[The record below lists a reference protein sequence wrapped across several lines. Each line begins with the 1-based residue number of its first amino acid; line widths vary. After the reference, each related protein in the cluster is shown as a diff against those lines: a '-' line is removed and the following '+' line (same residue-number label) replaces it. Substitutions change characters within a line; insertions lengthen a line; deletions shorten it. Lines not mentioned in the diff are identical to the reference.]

1 MSFGTRPGAAR
12 SSGDCCAGSTPRFAP
27 APSGEVWDLVRAL
40 PDRQRT
46 ALVLRYVADLAERDI
61 ASVMGVT
68 RGTVAST
75 LSDARRRRGAVV
87 NRLDDAVEELLPTV
101 SPATGLDRLRA
112 RVRRRRR
119 CRVVT
124 VVAAAAVISAGS
136 LGIAAT
142 AGHRSGA
149 PRISVSPTTATT
161 APTSP
166 VGASLT
172 VADDASSV
180 SAHTAIATRS
190 NYYAAPPPSK
200 TSIDF
205 LAPHDAVDR
214 TASAVDGH
222 GNTIRTVGASVE
234 ETGPSGTI
242 SLIHHGS
249 SVHLRDF
256 GDFDGDGHTD
266 LVVEVIKNF
275 AVVDVYIVPGSLRPG
290 IYDPV
295 VVGVRVP
302 DPHVVV
308 ESVPALPRNVGDQDR
323 DGADDLGVG
332 TAVYSG
338 RTLMLH
344 SSASLPAPIRK
355 LPAQYLGLLQLASAS
370 APVFVVPQLPV
381 NPVGEL
387 EVLDARNDRLDI
399 GGFPLSQALS
409 SGARVTGWLVN
420 GHHIVELS
428 SSGRDGGQV
437 WRFDLDRACGT

>member
-1 MSFGTRPGAAR
+1 M
-12 SSGDCCAGSTPRFAP
+12 
-27 APSGEVWDLVRAL
+27 
-40 PDRQRT
+40 
-46 ALVLRYVADLAERDI
+46 
-61 ASVMGVT
+61 
-68 RGTVAST
+68 
-75 LSDARRRRGAVV
+75 
-87 NRLDDAVEELLPTV
+87 NRLDNAVEKLLSTV
-101 SPATGLDRLRA
+101 PPATGLDRLRT
-112 RVRRRRR
+112 RVRHRRRRR
-119 CRVVT
+119 GVT
-124 VVAAAAVISAGS
+124 IVAAAAVISAGS

-149 PRISVSPTTATT
+149 PLISVSPTTATPT
-161 APTSP
+161 PPPTSP
-166 VGASLT
+166 GGASST

-180 SAHTAIATRS
+180 CAHTAVTTRS
-190 NYYAAPPPSK
+190 NYYAVPPPSN

-205 LAPHDAVDR
+205 LAPHETADR

-234 ETGPSGTI
+234 ETGRSGTV
-242 SLIHHGS
+242 SLIHQGA

-266 LVVEVIKNF
+266 MVVEVIKNF

-290 IYDPV
+290 VYDPV
-295 VVGVRVP
+295 VVGARVP

-308 ESVPALPRNVGDQDR
+308 EGVPALPRNVGDQDR
-323 DGADDLGVG
+323 DGADDVGVG

-344 SSASLPAPIRK
+344 RSASLPAPIRK

-381 NPVGEL
+381 NPVGEV

-420 GHHIVELS
+420 GHHIVELG
-428 SSGRDGGQV
+428 SSGRNGGQV
-437 WRFDLDRACGT
+437 WRFDLDQACGT